1 MLMETS
7 TKETGK
13 MVKPTASA
21 SSLTLMEACTKENGS
36 TTNNMVKE
44 QNHGILRKSNTLE
57 TSLMVRRLGMDGL
70 NLREDIMKVNSK
82 MENLMVEEFITSL
95 ILVKFMMVNSRRTI
109 WMVKD

>member
-1 MLMETS
+1 MEIYIRA
-7 TKETGK
+7 TGK
-13 MVKPTASA
+13 MEKPTATE
-21 SSLTLMEACTKENGS
+21 SLLILMEACMKVNGS
-36 TTNNMVKE
+36 MINNMVME
-44 QNHGILRKSNTLE
+44 QNHGILRKLNTLE